1 MKVEFKRVPAL
12 DKCFSILDFFAR
24 KKEPSGITE
33 ISSALSINKSTVFN
47 IVHTLT
53 DLGVLENNSNKFRF
67 GAKLYLLGKTAEK
80 GSELIRNIHPYLEE
94 ISQKTNLSSFLGMR
108 AGLKAVILDKAESD
122 FDIKISSEIG
132 TQIPLIAGAHGKA
145 LLSQLSDAKIDE
157 ILSQI
162 TLRRFT
168 RYSCVDKEEY
178 RKMINE
184 VRKEGIS
191 VEKEEYIEGIR
202 ALAVPLNINREDLQ
216 VAIWAVGLKSQFKD
230 GVISKYSSFM
240 KEIAEKIENQFSFKK
255 MCRLDESAL

>member
-1 MKVEFKRVPAL
+1 VKVEFKRVPAL

-33 ISSALSINKSTVFN
+33 ISSALNIHKSTVFN

-67 GAKLYLLGKTAEK
+67 GAKLYLLGKAAEK

-157 ILSQI
+157 ILSQT

-168 RYSCVDKEEY
+168 RYSCVDKKKY

-191 VEKEEYIEGIR
+191 VEKEEYIEDIM

-240 KEIAEKIENQFSFKK
+240 KEIAEKIENQFSFRK